1 MDEKNVISVS
11 WNDINRIVEKF
22 SKNFSEANKPDYIVT
37 IQRGG
42 LIPAVILSHEI
53 NVRDIIV
60 VDARITIDDEINSCK
75 VTPVLKENVN
85 LNILENK
92 KIVIIDDILG
102 SGETLNLV
110 LDNIKKYNPKEAK
123 IFVCYLNEVNFNNS
137 QFKQGDLLNDIQ
149 IGKIVD
155 RWVMFPWE

>member
-1 MDEKNVISVS
+1 MNEKNVINVS
-11 WNDINRIVEKF
+11 WNDIDEVVEKF
-22 SKNFSEANKPDYIVT
+22 SKNFSVTNKPDYIVT

-42 LIPAVILSHEI
+42 LIPAVILSHKI

-60 VDARITIDDEINSCK
+60 IDAKTTIDDEINSCK
-75 VTPVLKENVN
+75 VTPILKENVN
-85 LNILENK
+85 LSLLVDK

-110 LDNIKKYNPKEAK
+110 INSIKKYNPRKVK
-123 IFVCYLNEVNFNNS
+123 TFVCYLNKVNFNNS
-137 QFKQGDLLNDIQ
+137 QFKQGSLLNEIQ
-149 IGKIVD
+149 IGKTVD